1 MLLEELAAL
10 LAVNNLG
17 VIGETIFL
25 DSLPSRPDA
34 CFALYHYAGRPGR
47 YRHDNLLPA
56 DDQPRVQVASR
67 AKSYA
72 TARDRALTV
81 HNLLHFRHKQLG
93 GTRYWRSEALQ
104 WPFKLKTDED
114 GREIFVFN
122 LELHKMV

>member
-1 MLLEELAAL
+1 MLLEELADL

-25 DSLPSRPDA
+25 DTLPSRPDT

-56 DDQPRVQVASR
+56 DDLPRVQVASR

-72 TARDRALTV
+72 VARELAEAA
-81 HNLLHFRHKQLG
+81 HGLLHFRRKQLG
-93 GTRYWRSEALQ
+93 DTLYWRSEALQ
-104 WPFKLKTDED
+104 RPFKLKTDED

-122 LELHKMV
+122 LELHKMA